1 MMEWGE
7 DLRKFRESI
16 EAIRQQPTEP
26 REIGEEELEQ
36 RLRIIQE
43 AFEDLRPETYLEE
56 MNRVLLDGRGEV
68 EVYLPWEDE
77 GDEDEDDE
85 DEDDGEN
92 EVDEE
97 DDDEDEDDED
107 SDDDDED
114 EEEEEL
120 EAQDVA
126 SAILVWDAGECELA
140 IDVGLEGDRVYWQVN
155 GDDVPTN
162 DVSLRE
168 ALKKAFAEEVG
179 L

>member
-26 REIGEEELEQ
+26 REIGQEELDE
-36 RLRIIQE
+36 RLRLIQE

-68 EVYLPWEDE
+68 EVYLPWVADE
-77 GDEDEDDE
+77 EDE

-97 DDDEDEDDED
+97 DDDEDEDGED
-107 SDDDDED
+107 DD

>member
-1 MMEWGE
+1 MRTTMT
-7 DLRKFRESI
+7 RMTVK
-16 EAIRQQPTEP
+16 T
-26 REIGEEELEQ
+26 
-36 RLRIIQE
+36 
-43 AFEDLRPETYLEE
+43 
-56 MNRVLLDGRGEV
+56 
-68 EVYLPWEDE
+68 
-77 GDEDEDDE
+77 
-85 DEDDGEN
+85 

-107 SDDDDED
+107 GEDDEDEDDEDGDDDD

-162 DVSLRE
+162 DGVAAGSP
-168 ALKKAFAEEVG
+168 
-179 L
+179 

>member
-26 REIGEEELEQ
+26 REIGEEELEE
-36 RLRIIQE
+36 RLRLIQE

-68 EVYLPWEDE
+68 EVYLPW
-77 GDEDEDDE
+77 
-85 DEDDGEN
+85 
-92 EVDEE
+92 VA

-107 SDDDDED
+107 EVAEEDEEDEDDGDEDED
-114 EEEEEL
+114 EEDEDEEEL

-126 SAILVWDAGECELA
+126 SAILVWDDGECELA

>member
-26 REIGEEELEQ
+26 REIGEEELEE
-36 RLRIIQE
+36 RLRLIQE

-68 EVYLPWEDE
+68 EVYLPWVADDDEEDE
-77 GDEDEDDE
+77 DEDEVADEDEEDEDGGDEDDGDEDEDEDDE
-85 DEDDGEN
+85 D
-92 EVDEE
+92 
-97 DDDEDEDDED
+97 
-107 SDDDDED
+107 
-114 EEEEEL
+114 EEEL

>member
-36 RLRIIQE
+36 RLRLIQE

-85 DEDDGEN
+85 DGEN
-92 EVDEE
+92 GVDEE
-97 DDDEDEDDED
+97 DDDEDEEDED
-107 SDDDDED
+107 GDDDD
-114 EEEEEL
+114 EEEL

>member
-26 REIGEEELEQ
+26 REIGQEELDE
-36 RLRIIQE
+36 RLRLIQE

-68 EVYLPWEDE
+68 ELYLPWVADEDE
-77 GDEDEDDE
+77 DEDDEDDEDGENEVADEDEDEDDE
-85 DEDDGEN
+85 DEDE
-92 EVDEE
+92 
-97 DDDEDEDDED
+97 
-107 SDDDDED
+107 DDDDEN
-114 EEEEEL
+114 EEEL

>member
-26 REIGEEELEQ
+26 REIGEEELEE
-36 RLRIIQE
+36 RLRLIQE

-56 MNRVLLDGRGEV
+56 MNRVLLDGRGEL
-68 EVYLPWEDE
+68 EVYLPWVADDEDE
-77 GDEDEDDE
+77 EDDGEDEVADDEDDE
-85 DEDDGEN
+85 D
-92 EVDEE
+92 
-97 DDDEDEDDED
+97 DDDEDDGDE
-107 SDDDDED
+107 DDDDED
-114 EEEEEL
+114 EEEL

>member
-26 REIGEEELEQ
+26 REIGEEELEE
-36 RLRIIQE
+36 RLRLIQE

-68 EVYLPWEDE
+68 EVYLPWVADDDEEDE
-77 GDEDEDDE
+77 DEDEVADEDEEDEDDGDEDDGDEDEDEDDE
-85 DEDDGEN
+85 DE
-92 EVDEE
+92 
-97 DDDEDEDDED
+97 
-107 SDDDDED
+107 
-114 EEEEEL
+114 EEL
-120 EAQDVA
+120 EAQDVS
-126 SAILVWDAGECELA
+126 SAILVWDDGECELA

>member
-26 REIGEEELEQ
+26 REIGEEELEE
-36 RLRIIQE
+36 RLRLIQE

-68 EVYLPWEDE
+68 EVYLPWVADDDEDE
-77 GDEDEDDE
+77 DDEDEVAEEDEDDGDEDEDEDDE
-85 DEDDGEN
+85 DEDDE
-92 EVDEE
+92 
-97 DDDEDEDDED
+97 DDEDED
-107 SDDDDED
+107 
-114 EEEEEL
+114 EEEL

-126 SAILVWDAGECELA
+126 SAILVWDDGECELA

-168 ALKKAFAEEVG
+168 ALKRAFAEEVG

>member
-97 DDDEDEDDED
+97 DEDDED
-107 SDDDDED
+107 GDDDD

-120 EAQDVA
+120 ETQDVA

>member
-26 REIGEEELEQ
+26 REIGQEELDE
-36 RLRIIQE
+36 RLRLIQE

-68 EVYLPWEDE
+68 ELYLPWVADED
-77 GDEDEDDE
+77 DEDDE
-85 DEDDGEN
+85 DEVADE
-92 EVDEE
+92 DEE
-97 DDDEDEDDED
+97 DEDDGDEDEDEDD
-107 SDDDDED
+107 DDED
-114 EEEEEL
+114 EEEL

-126 SAILVWDAGECELA
+126 SAILVWDDGECELA

>member
-26 REIGEEELEQ
+26 RTIGEEELEE
-36 RLRIIQE
+36 RLRLIQE
-43 AFEDLRPETYLEE
+43 AFEDLHPETYLEE
-56 MNRVLLDGRGEV
+56 MNRVLLDDRGEV

-77 GDEDEDDE
+77 ADEDDDDE
-85 DEDDGEN
+85 DEDDAEY
-92 EVDEE
+92 EVADADDDD

-107 SDDDDED
+107 
-114 EEEEEL
+114 EEEL

-140 IDVGLEGDRVYWQVN
+140 IDVGLEGDRIYWQVN
-155 GDDVPTN
+155 GEDVPTN

-168 ALKKAFAEEVG
+168 ALKRAFAEEVG

>member
-36 RLRIIQE
+36 RLRLIQE

-77 GDEDEDDE
+77 DE
-85 DEDDGEN
+85 DEDDGREMT
-92 EVDEE
+92 VKTRWTKKMTTRMRTTRTRTTMMR
-97 DDDEDEDDED
+97 
-107 SDDDDED
+107 
-114 EEEEEL
+114 EEEEL

>member
-26 REIGEEELEQ
+26 REIGEEELEE
-36 RLRIIQE
+36 RLRLIQE

-56 MNRVLLDGRGEV
+56 MNRVLLDGRGEL
-68 EVYLPWEDE
+68 EVYLPWVA
-77 GDEDEDDE
+77 DDE
-85 DEDDGEN
+85 DEEDDGED
-92 EVDEE
+92 EVADDEDEE
-97 DDDEDEDDED
+97 DDEDEDDED
-107 SDDDDED
+107 GDDDD

>member
-1 MMEWGE
+1 MRTTKTRMTDE
-7 DLRKFRESI
+7 
-16 EAIRQQPTEP
+16 
-26 REIGEEELEQ
+26 
-36 RLRIIQE
+36 
-43 AFEDLRPETYLEE
+43 
-56 MNRVLLDGRGEV
+56 NEV
-68 EVYLPWEDE
+68 DE
-77 GDEDEDDE
+77 EDDE
-85 DEDDGEN
+85 DEDDG
-92 EVDEE
+92 
-97 DDDEDEDDED
+97 DEDG
-107 SDDDDED
+107 DDDDEED
-114 EEEEEL
+114 EEEL

>member
-26 REIGEEELEQ
+26 REIGQEELDE
-36 RLRIIQE
+36 RLRLIQE

-68 EVYLPWEDE
+68 EVYLPWVADDDEEDE
-77 GDEDEDDE
+77 DEDEVADEDEEDEDDGDEDEDEDEDDE
-85 DEDDGEN
+85 D
-92 EVDEE
+92 
-97 DDDEDEDDED
+97 
-107 SDDDDED
+107 
-114 EEEEEL
+114 EEEL

-126 SAILVWDAGECELA
+126 SAILVWDDGECELA